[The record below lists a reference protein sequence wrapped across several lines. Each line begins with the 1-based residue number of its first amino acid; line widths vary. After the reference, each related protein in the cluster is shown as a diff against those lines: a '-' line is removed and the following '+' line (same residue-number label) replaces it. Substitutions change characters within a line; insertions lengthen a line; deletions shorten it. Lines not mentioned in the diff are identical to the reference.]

1 MTVGILE
8 QVELVVVG
16 LGELSER
23 VVFVGGCIP
32 AFYVDQEKFEEPRP
46 TEDIDCIIE
55 LVSLSH
61 HQELEAA
68 LRAKGFRNVPSMI
81 ARWEYQG
88 IVVDIMPTD
97 QAILGFS
104 NRWYDSAIEAAK
116 EVSLP
121 GGQKC
126 RILDL
131 PHFFATKFEAAA
143 GRGGDLRMS
152 KDLEDIMYVLN
163 GCEDVVPELLA
174 GTEVVRAFLS
184 EQFSKLKSLRNF
196 DELLAAHL
204 SRENQRRKSII
215 VQRIESVI
223 TGNI

>member
-1 MTVGILE
+1 MTHGILE

-16 LGELSER
+16 LGEISDR

-32 AFYVDQEKFEEPRP
+32 AFYVNQEKFEEPRP

-61 HQELEAA
+61 HQELEVA

-97 QAILGFS
+97 KAILGFS
-104 NRWYDSAIEAAK
+104 NRWYDSAIRAAK
-116 EVSLP
+116 VTSLP
-121 GGQKC
+121 GGTKC
-126 RILDL
+126 KILDL
-131 PHFFATKFEAAA
+131 PHFFATKFEALS
-143 GRGGDLRMS
+143 GRGEDLRLS
-152 KDLEDIMYVLN
+152 KDLEDIVYVLN
-163 GCEDVVPELLA
+163 GCETVVPELLA
-174 GTEVVRAFLS
+174 GTKAVRAFLS
-184 EQFSKLKSLRNF
+184 EQFSKLKSLKNF
-196 DELLAAHL
+196 DEILAAHL
-204 SRENQRRKSII
+204 SRENQRRTSII

-223 TGNI
+223 SGNT